1 MQQQCWNSFV
11 TQLLYKGEL
20 VWMRERRNRGR
31 ICPLLLPQLLKQEQQ
46 LTLRSWE
53 LKLIFL
59 DIIKKKTV
67 SMRYCIIF
75 VTCYIGSC
83 LYVASDLQKEI
94 ISKGR
99 LYGILSFF
107 RSRGKNVI
115 LLILGLLRIKVSSA
129 PSFVRC
135 EPFYPVHL
143 PKWNCRTPAFSQE
156 RCPCR

>member
-1 MQQQCWNSFV
+1 MSF
-11 TQLLYKGEL
+11 TFTPTPQTGTATHFEIL
-20 VWMRERRNRGR
+20 R
-31 ICPLLLPQLLKQEQQ
+31 IKTYLS
-46 LTLRSWE
+46 RHN
-53 LKLIFL
+53 
-59 DIIKKKTV
+59 KKKKV